1 MNSEIYGT
9 LLATTCT
16 SEDTHVFVAN
26 VICDT
31 AKKRWIIIRK
41 KEIPIDI
48 LSSINYNIIVGTQK
62 VR

>member
-31 AKKRWIIIRK
+31 AKK
-41 KEIPIDI
+41 
-48 LSSINYNIIVGTQK
+48 GG
-62 VR
+62 